1 MVKSDTANSFVQMKN
16 KLNVGVVC
24 VLLACMCDGI
34 HSKSVMFAVVAVCV
48 CVCGVCVCVC
58 GGGETALLLVPD
70 DAFMYVYLTYKIVRS
85 MHTYIHTRVSVSCL
99 ATQIITQH
107 RA

>member
-48 CVCGVCVCVC
+48 CVCG
-58 GGGETALLLVPD
+58 GGETALLLVPD
-70 DAFMYVYLTYKIVRS
+70 DAFMYVYLTYKIVRC

-99 ATQIITQH
+99 AT
-107 RA
+107 